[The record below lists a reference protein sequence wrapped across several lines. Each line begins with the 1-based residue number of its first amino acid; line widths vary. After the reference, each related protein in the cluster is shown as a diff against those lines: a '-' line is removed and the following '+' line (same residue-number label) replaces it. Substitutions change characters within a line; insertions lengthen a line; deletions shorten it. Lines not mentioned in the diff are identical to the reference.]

1 MPERFV
7 YLTFFIDTN
16 RINARESLP
25 HMSQLEEWYKNG
37 VIDIAMPIEAFQ
49 EATSGRNA
57 QRNAKARSYGRP
69 IVTARMQ
76 AKYECYR
83 QEVENVLFPLG
94 AQTQGEQNDVMIVL
108 NAGYYMAILVT
119 NDGDSKRQP
128 NGILGNR
135 EELARL
141 GIQVMRDSEAI
152 ELVKEKIRE
161 RDALAKAIAER
172 TGEPLPEWVE
182 TDCKVQMQ
190 DCSLLPEYSHT
201 QRRANTA

>member
-7 YLTFFIDTN
+7 HLTFFIDTN
-16 RINARESLP
+16 RINSRVGLP

-49 EATSGRNA
+49 EAISGRNA
-57 QRNAKARSYGRP
+57 QRNAKARSYSRP

-76 AKYECYR
+76 AKYECCR
-83 QEVENVLFPLG
+83 QEIENLLFPLG
-94 AQTQGEQNDVMIVL
+94 AQTQGEQNDVLIVF
-108 NAGYYMAILVT
+108 NAGYYRAILVT

-161 RDALAKAIAER
+161 RDAIARTIAER

-182 TDCKVQMQ
+182 AD
-190 DCSLLPEYSHT
+190 
-201 QRRANTA
+201 